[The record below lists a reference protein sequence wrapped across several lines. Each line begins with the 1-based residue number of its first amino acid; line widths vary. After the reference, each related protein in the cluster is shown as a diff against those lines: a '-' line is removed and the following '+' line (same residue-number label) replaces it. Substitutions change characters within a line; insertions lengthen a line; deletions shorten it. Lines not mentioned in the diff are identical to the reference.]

1 MQICL
6 FEDKHTDNF
15 YPLTLS
21 RSVYDLVCGTKT
33 IREKIS
39 SKFPSQQITLHCRT
53 YLQPET
59 SFQNPGI
66 KINTIDEVECLFIN
80 GRMIDDKGFFQ
91 KDDWKRKEDLIFTSK
106 GNVVAAKLSGKNLEA
121 IKSQLNDA
129 LNFDSLSNV
138 KKVEV
143 DVLLAEFI
151 WDLIRFNKDEIE
163 KDFAVLYD
171 EKKKSGEEK
180 IKGKVYNGVHLLSPD
195 NIIIE
200 EGAVIKPGCV
210 IDGSS
215 GPVII
220 DKNAFIYPNAVI
232 EGPVYIGEDS
242 KIKAGA
248 FIYDGVSIGKVCKIG
263 GEVEASIIMPYSNK
277 QHAGFLGHAYIGSW
291 CNLGAD
297 TNNSDLKNN
306 YSNVKINLN
315 GKEID
320 SGMKFLGL
328 IMGDHSKT
336 AINTMFNTGTVVG
349 YSCNV
354 FDSGFP
360 PKNIP
365 SFSWGGAQSLTTY
378 DLKKSIEVAKIV
390 YNRRSKEFS
399 IEDEKLFGIIFN
411 QTADSRNRKQ
421 DL

>member
-1 MQICL
+1 L
-6 FEDKHTDNF
+6 
-15 YPLTLS
+15 
-21 RSVYDLVCGTKT
+21 
-33 IREKIS
+33 
-39 SKFPSQQITLHCRT
+39 
-53 YLQPET
+53 
-59 SFQNPGI
+59 
-66 KINTIDEVECLFIN
+66 IN
-80 GRMIDDKGFFQ
+80 DKGFFNSEVLKQ
-91 KDDWKRKEDLIFTSK
+91 KEDLIFTSK
-106 GNVVAAKLSGKNLEA
+106 GNVVAAKLTAKNLNA
-121 IKSQLNDA
+121 ITSHLDDA

-138 KKVEV
+138 KSIEV
-143 DVLLAEFI
+143 DVLLAEYI
-151 WDLIRFNKDEIE
+151 WDLLRFNKDEIE
-163 KDFAVLYD
+163 NDFAVLYD

-200 EGAVIKPGCV
+200 EGAIIKPGCV
-210 IDGSS
+210 IDASA

-220 DKNAFIYPNAVI
+220 DKNVYLYPNVVI

-248 FIYDGVSIGKVCKIG
+248 FIYDAVSIGKVCKIG

-277 QHAGFLGHAYIGSW
+277 QHAGFLGHAYLGSW

-315 GKEID
+315 GREID
-320 SGMKFLGL
+320 SGMQFLGL

-349 YSCNV
+349 FFCNI

-365 SFSWGGAQSLTTY
+365 SFSWGGSQSITTY
-378 DLKKSIEVAKIV
+378 DLNKSIEVAKKV
-390 YNRRSKEFS
+390 YERRSKEFS
-399 IEDEKLFGIIFN
+399 IEEEKLFAVIFN
-411 QTADSRNRKQ
+411 QTVDSGKHNRLNK
-421 DL
+421 

>member
-21 RSVYDLVCGTKT
+21 RPVYDLVCGTKT
-33 IREKIS
+33 IREKIFS
-39 SKFPSQQITLHCRT
+39 YFKEYKNSIHCRG
-53 YLQPET
+53 YLK
-59 SFQNPGI
+59 SLLSAQNPSVPVNQI
-66 KINTIDEVECLFIN
+66 VDNECLFIN
-80 GRMIDDKGFFQ
+80 GRLINDKGFFDSEVLKQ
-91 KDDWKRKEDLIFTSK
+91 KEDFIFTSK
-106 GNVVAAKLSGKNLEA
+106 GNVVAAKLSGKNLDV
-121 IKSQLNDA
+121 IKSQFNDV
-129 LNFDSLSNV
+129 LNFDLLSNI
-138 KKVEV
+138 KTIEV
-143 DVLLAEFI
+143 DVLLAEYI

-163 KDFAVLYD
+163 NDFAVLYD
-171 EKKKSGEEK
+171 EKKKSDEEK

-200 EGAVIKPGCV
+200 EGAIIKPGCV
-210 IDGSS
+210 IDASS

-220 DKNAFIYPNAVI
+220 DKNVYLYPNVVI
-232 EGPVYIGEDS
+232 EGPVYIGENS

-248 FIYDGVSIGKVCKIG
+248 FIYDGVSIGSVCKVG

-277 QHAGFLGHAYIGSW
+277 QHAGFLGHAYLGSW

-306 YSNVKINLN
+306 YSSVKVNLN
-315 GKEID
+315 GNEID
-320 SGMKFLGL
+320 SGMQFLGL

-349 YSCNV
+349 FSCNI

-360 PKNIP
+360 PKLIP
-365 SFSWGGAQSLTTY
+365 SFMWGGSQSLSTY
-378 DLKKSIEVAKIV
+378 DLNKSIEVAKKV
-390 YNRRSKEFS
+390 FARRSKEFS
-399 IEDEKLFGIIFN
+399 VEDEKLFRIIFDK
-411 QTADSRNRKQ
+411 TAELRNRLNK
-421 DL
+421 